1 MWTKLNH
8 PLDPRLV
15 VALRDHFSSLDGVF
29 EDRHFVRGGKKFF
42 KKQRG
47 FDYLRSILRHIEKE
61 LPLSKKWRLPA
72 IHHAYPLYKSAGGPA
87 TTPHQDRPYW
97 TTVENEVS
105 MMTFWIA
112 LDDID
117 KQMGCLRL
125 NRSQFVRLSDFK
137 SMNAAAEIHPHIKEG
152 NDLAQHIT
160 KDVAARLAEKMEPI
174 SVKKGEIILFDA
186 FQVHA
191 SEQNSTDQ
199 TRRAMKVVLGDAK
212 TMTDHLIVLD
222 DLDKDRKFRSLFIN
236 PFFRTLRFK

>member
-1 MWTKLNH
+1 MWTRLDR
-8 PLDPRLV
+8 PLDGRLV
-15 VALRDHFSSLDGVF
+15 AALREHFSNLDNVF

-61 LPLSKKWRLPA
+61 LPLNKKWRLPA

-97 TTVENEVS
+97 ITVENEVS

-125 NRSQFVRLSDFK
+125 DRSEFVRLSDFR
-137 SMNAAAEIHPHIKEG
+137 SLNTPAEIHPHVKEE

-160 KDVAARLAEKMEPI
+160 KDVAARLTEKMEPI
-174 SVKKGEIILFDA
+174 PVKKGGIILFDA

-191 SEQNSTDQ
+191 SEQNNAGQ

-212 TMTDHLIVLD
+212 TMTDPLITLD
-222 DLDKDRKFRSLFIN
+222 DLDNDRKFRSLFIN
-236 PFFRTLRFK
+236 PFFRMLRFK